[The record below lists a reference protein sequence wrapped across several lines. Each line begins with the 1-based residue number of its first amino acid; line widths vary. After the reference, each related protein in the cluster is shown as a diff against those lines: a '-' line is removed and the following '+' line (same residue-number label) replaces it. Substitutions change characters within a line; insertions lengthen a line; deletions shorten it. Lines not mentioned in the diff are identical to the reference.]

1 MLEFE
6 VVRTAEVIAQE
17 IREIKEQTCEAV
29 ISGTIEIGK
38 RLCEAKA
45 LVAVGSWGD
54 WLRDNV
60 SYSERTAQNMMA
72 VYKEYG
78 KRGVPE
84 GLRNASLTN
93 AIAMLGLPEDVKHE
107 LIDSGAPESMSTREL
122 KEEIA
127 RLTKEKEEKQQTIF
141 SLLEEKKERETDSAA
156 FDRAKKEY
164 EAKLSDMRVRLS
176 EATASAGAAQDAA
189 LKASEKAI
197 RAEEALQEKKRE
209 LEAAKNQPM
218 EPAII
223 EKVPDEV
230 ERELAELR
238 SRVRQNTSA
247 EMTLF
252 RDCYSRLVE
261 TFKRCIELTEEVARV
276 NGDEEARKLRAAIA
290 RSARQMAEQA
300 EK

>member
-6 VVRTAEVIAQE
+6 VARTADVIAQE

-45 LVAVGSWGD
+45 MVPVGNWGD

-127 RLTKEKEEKQQTIF
+127 RLQKEREEQQQTIF
-141 SLLEEKKERETDSAA
+141 GLMEEQKARETDSAA

-164 EAKLSDMRVRLS
+164 ESKLSDMRVRLS
-176 EATASAGAAQDAA
+176 EAAADAGAAKETA
-189 LKASEKAI
+189 LRATEKAMQ
-197 RAEEALQEKKRE
+197 AEEALSERTRE
-209 LEAAKNQPM
+209 LEAARSAPM

-230 ERELAELR
+230 ERELSELR
-238 SRVRQNTSA
+238 SRVRQTTSA

-252 RDCYSRLVE
+252 RDCYGRLVE
-261 TFKRCIELTEEVARV
+261 TFKRCVELTEEVARV
-276 NGDEEARKLRAAIA
+276 NGDEEARKLRMALAK
-290 RSARQMAEQA
+290 SARQMAEQA